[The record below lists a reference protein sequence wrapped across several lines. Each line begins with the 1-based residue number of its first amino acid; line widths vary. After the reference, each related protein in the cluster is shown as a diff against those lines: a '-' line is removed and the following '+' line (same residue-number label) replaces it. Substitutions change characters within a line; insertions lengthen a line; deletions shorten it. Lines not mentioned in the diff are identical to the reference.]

1 MHQTNLIVCLGVICL
16 TLASASAK
24 ELEGQVFVVTK
35 GAQAIKLPLVPIMAL
50 RVDELQK
57 HVSEIADKKNPE
69 CAKAESK
76 TRASIEEL
84 QSARR
89 GVSGGFGK
97 WMMTLQKTQPKD
109 PTGKAWADPRTE
121 ALRYNAL
128 EKEIP
133 KLEARAANAGVQ
145 QKVICSAAPYFENLP
160 QPVVT
165 AKTDADGRF
174 KLTAPD
180 NVAIVIAARSQRQ
193 VFNTVENY
201 FWMVRVKP
209 TDSSVTL
216 SNDNLTSSG
225 SPDSIVSTKE

>member
-1 MHQTNLIVCLGVICL
+1 MVCFTIAA
-16 TLASASAK
+16 ASGK

-50 RVDELQK
+50 RVDELQT
-57 HVSEIADKKNPE
+57 HVGEIAGKTNPE

-76 TRASIEEL
+76 TRTSIEEL

-109 PTGKAWADPRTE
+109 PAGKAWADPRTE

-128 EKEIP
+128 QKEIP
-133 KLEARAANAGVQ
+133 KLEARAANAAAQ
-145 QKVICSAAPYFENLP
+145 QKVVCSAAPYFENLP

-174 KLTAPD
+174 KLTVPD
-180 NVAIVIAARSQRQ
+180 DVEIVIAARSQRQ

-201 FWMVRVKP
+201 FWMIRVKP
-209 TDSSVTL
+209 TDSNITL
-216 SNDNLTSSG
+216 SNDNLAASG
-225 SPDSIVSTKE
+225 SGDSVLATKE